1 MYTLYVVHDIYIRKN
16 IVRCMSRTRSASIHR
31 DLARR
36 CLYQEYETR
45 RRALVALY
53 HDQHLVPEQRN
64 SVMQALHEFPRSTSL
79 TRTHRRCSVSGRSRG
94 VLRRYR
100 ISRLVFRRLAAQGR
114 LPGVYKAS
122 W

>member
-1 MYTLYVVHDIYIRKN
+1 
-16 IVRCMSRTRSASIHR
+16 MSRTRSACMNR

-36 CLYQEYETR
+36 RLYNEYEIR
-45 RRALVALY
+45 RRALMALY
-53 HDQHLVPEQRN
+53 HDQHLNPHQR
-64 SVMQALHEFPRSTSL
+64 SCVMQALHDIARSTSL
-79 TRTHRRCSVSGRSRG
+79 TRTHRRCIVSGRSRG

-100 ISRLVFRRLAAQGR
+100 VSRLVFRRLAAQGR

>member
-1 MYTLYVVHDIYIRKN
+1 
-16 IVRCMSRTRSASIHR
+16 MSRTRFASINR

-36 CLYQEYETR
+36 RLYQEYEAR

-64 SVMQALHEFPRSTSL
+64 DVMQALHELPRSTSL